1 MLTLDIRRL
10 TYAAAALSMILA
22 GLVHGLVTPKHFD
35 KWWGYGLF
43 FFVAAFA
50 QVAYGVLLLLRP
62 WAHDETG
69 GERSDPETDRR
80 TVAYYVMGIAGNLA
94 IIALWV
100 VTRTVGIP
108 FFGPDAGEVEEVTLI
123 SLVSKAIE
131 AALIV
136 CLIVLI
142 RRTQALAHTHS
153 TGAMA

>member
-1 MLTLDIRRL
+1 MPAANTNTRYLM
-10 TYAAAALSMILA
+10 YATAALSILA
-22 GLVHGLVTPKHFD
+22 GLIHGLVTPEHFEE
-35 KWWGYGLF
+35 WWGYGLF

-69 GERSDPETDRR
+69 GERNDPETDRR
-80 TVAYYVMGIAGNLA
+80 EVTYYIAGIAGNLA

-100 VTRTVGIP
+100 VTRTAGIP
-108 FFGPDAGEVEEVTLI
+108 FFGPHAGEVEEVTWI
-123 SLVSKAIE
+123 SLASKATE

-142 RRTQALAHTHS
+142 RRTHAPARHT
-153 TGAMA
+153 GVMA